1 MVFVM
6 KERCYKQ
13 QACNWVDQHQGPD
26 SEEFGFKAKDFPKT
40 VDDYFVKF
48 EDICSNLTS
57 VLEGSWIRAKYDSR
71 CTIDLVEMYKDAH
84 ILDSGSRKA
93 GPGEWQCGQINLII
107 FTMTM

>member
-1 MVFVM
+1 M
-6 KERCYKQ
+6 

-48 EDICSNLTS
+48 EEFVQISQVYWKGHGLEQSMIPGAQLTWWKCIRMPTS
-57 VLEGSWIRAKYDSR
+57 WIVDRGKQVLENGSVA
-71 CTIDLVEMYKDAH
+71 
-84 ILDSGSRKA
+84 
-93 GPGEWQCGQINLII
+93 QINLII